1 VPHYLGNPIGTYGMI
16 QLPDVDPG
24 WSNPIGRN
32 PQAKTLIGGGTATVR
47 ALNPR
52 RAYPDLTWSLSNM
65 TEAATLLGFQTG
77 AWGPG
82 PYALLDPAWDNLLD
96 LDTSLMGS
104 RRGVLTGWA
113 TAAGTVAYDPTITPF
128 TIPSGVLRWSGAG
141 NGTGMCAGV
150 ISGGF
155 TEAIAATATPYVGT
169 EIYTASVWGKTA
181 SGTALCKVGVGGRT
195 SPVSVHT
202 NVSGSNVTL
211 NSTTWQQMTVA
222 TTAGFAAGADF
233 SILTL
238 TCGTAAAPD
247 ILLSCPLLK
256 IGALTTWVFG
266 LGCPR
271 VSITAASPTTTP
283 LIGWRDVSLQLTEI

>member
-1 VPHYLGNPIGTYGMI
+1 MAHYLGNPTGVYGMI

-32 PQAKTLIGGGTATVR
+32 PQPKTLIGGGTATVR

-52 RAYPDLTWSLSNM
+52 RTYDLTWSLSNM
-65 TEAATLLGFQTG
+65 AEAATLLGFQTG
-77 AWGPG
+77 AWGTG

-113 TAAGTVAYDPTITPF
+113 TTAGTAAYDPTIVPSAV
-128 TIPSGVLRWSGAG
+128 PSGVLRWAGAT
-141 NGTGMCAGV
+141 NGTMLCAGSV
-150 ISGGF
+150 AAGL
-155 TEAIAATATPYVGT
+155 TEAIVTTAAPYVGT
-169 EIYTASVWGKTA
+169 EIYVASVWGKTA

-195 SPVSVHT
+195 SPTSLHT
-202 NVSGSNVTL
+202 DVSGSNVTL

-222 TTAGFAAGADF
+222 TTVGFAATADF
-233 SILTL
+233 AILTL
-238 TCGTAAAPD
+238 TCGTTTAPN
-247 ILLSCPLLK
+247 ILLSNPLLK
-256 IGALTTWVFG
+256 IGALTGWVPG

-271 VSITAASPTTTP
+271 VSVTASSPTTTP